1 MKDTRRK
8 VSRNWDVC
16 PICGRALVFTMDYS
30 QSACVDPE
38 CRYNNEREFN
48 FTLNKVNSIGRRR
61 HRAAE
66 TLPKINIVL
75 KPPQARRTIL
85 TT

>member
-38 CRYNNEREFN
+38 CRYNNEEITRYFEKE
-48 FTLNKVNSIGRRR
+48 LCIGRSD
-61 HRAAE
+61 
-66 TLPKINIVL
+66 
-75 KPPQARRTIL
+75 
-85 TT
+85 

>member
-1 MKDTRRK
+1 MSKVKDARRK

-30 QSACVDPE
+30 QSACVDPK

-48 FTLNKVNSIGRRR
+48 WVNNCPLKLVEGRRLS
-61 HRAAE
+61 HE
-66 TLPKINIVL
+66 
-75 KPPQARRTIL
+75 
-85 TT
+85 

>member
-1 MKDTRRK
+1 VKNTRRK

-38 CRYNNEREFN
+38 CRYNNEREF
-48 FTLNKVNSIGRRR
+48 KVFWDRY
-61 HRAAE
+61 
-66 TLPKINIVL
+66 KIKL
-75 KPPQARRTIL
+75 RLFCDEFR
-85 TT
+85 

>member
-1 MKDTRRK
+1 MKIKIKYFSKDYPRLEKIAKGDFIMKDTRRK

-48 FTLNKVNSIGRRR
+48 FTLNKEGKYEI
-61 HRAAE
+61 
-66 TLPKINIVL
+66 
-75 KPPQARRTIL
+75 IL
-85 TT
+85 QT

>member
-38 CRYNNEREFN
+38 CRYNVEYPKEAYSFAKKIEEE
-48 FTLNKVNSIGRRR
+48 LCIGRSD
-61 HRAAE
+61 
-66 TLPKINIVL
+66 
-75 KPPQARRTIL
+75 
-85 TT
+85 